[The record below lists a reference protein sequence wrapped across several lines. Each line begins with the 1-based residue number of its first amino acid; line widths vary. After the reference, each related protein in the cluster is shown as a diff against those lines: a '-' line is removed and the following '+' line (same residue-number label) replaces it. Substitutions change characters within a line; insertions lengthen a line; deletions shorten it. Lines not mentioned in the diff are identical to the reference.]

1 MAKFVLQNNSFELN
15 GRTKQQISGTAIGTM
30 FAPPYACIFMDQV
43 ELEFLKTQIYKSLVW
58 FKYIDI
64 FFIWTHG

>member
-43 ELEFLKTQIYKSLVW
+43 ELEFLKTQIYKLLVW